1 MGTCPREIQAG
12 PVVDGIEIGVVLDEG
27 EVEVTDAALG
37 AYGRMRAIIGERL
50 RTHPAPDGGLICED
64 RKVYT
69 RPALWRIAPDGAVL
83 PDSRY
88 SFTLGA
94 FAPVALPQG
103 L

>member
-1 MGTCPREIQAG
+1 L
-12 PVVDGIEIGVVLDEG
+12 DGIGIGVVLD

-37 AYGRMRAIIGERL
+37 AYGRLRAIIGERL
-50 RTHPAPDGGLICED
+50 RTHPARDGGLICED

-69 RPALWRIAPDGAVL
+69 RPALWRISPDGAVL

-88 SFTLGA
+88 SFTLAA

-103 L
+103 V